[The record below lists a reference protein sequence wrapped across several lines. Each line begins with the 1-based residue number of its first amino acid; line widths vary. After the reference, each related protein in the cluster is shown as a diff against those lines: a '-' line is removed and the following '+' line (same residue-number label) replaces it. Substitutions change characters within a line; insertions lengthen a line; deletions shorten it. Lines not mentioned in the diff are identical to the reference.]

1 MQHAT
6 YCVAVRALCT
16 CDCHTIHGCLM
27 PLLMAT
33 SRLQMIEHSFDR
45 NVLVST
51 MHSSELNATCIN
63 ANNTHA
69 TVHATC
75 DCDVRHAMHA
85 TVTAWLAVS
94 MRLRLRHA
102 TSDGRHE
109 ACKHECVIDGGGMGV
124 HVPQSIR
131 FANRWPCCTLDSD
144 SFRDASARVPSLPT
158 QQPISRSVKC

>member
-1 MQHAT
+1 
-6 YCVAVRALCT
+6 
-16 CDCHTIHGCLM
+16 
-27 PLLMAT
+27 
-33 SRLQMIEHSFDR
+33 
-45 NVLVST
+45 
-51 MHSSELNATCIN
+51 
-63 ANNTHA
+63 
-69 TVHATC
+69 
-75 DCDVRHAMHA
+75 MHA

-144 SFRDASARVPSLPT
+144 SFRDASARVPFTSNPT
-158 QQPISRSVKC
+158 ADLTVRKMLAHMSTFVHVVDKMRRR